1 MQGGPEADKKRL
13 HGDLSERL
21 LALDR
26 WSDIGRKM
34 LLVALVSFTVW
45 AACALMR
52 RVVEAG
58 TLWLFGA
65 AESHNSALVGGG
77 VLLGIMFLV
86 GAIRGLLLLRP
97 AWRDAEGDGIDKALA
112 RYHQTYRADGDD
124 PTGRYAQPTFA
135 LAVRKLVT
143 TTLTIGG
150 GGSGGLEAPG
160 VYLGESLAA
169 GWSKAFKRPSA
180 DELRL
185 YQLAGVAA
193 AIGTLLQ
200 APFTA
205 ALFAAELVYAGR
217 IIYRYLAYCLMAAVF
232 AYELNHHLLG
242 LGALFD
248 SPEHGMTFVWQ
259 EYLLVTIVAVGFSAP
274 AAIAL
279 GPVFRAAERFF
290 IRIPTV
296 VRPAVGVLMAA
307 MVAIAMWLAFDLQ
320 PEHILGIG
328 EHTMNDVA
336 NGSGPPVLRVW
347 WILLLAVV
355 AKTLATAATLQSG
368 GSVGMLFPSMYM
380 GGLVGAAGFYLLG
393 DIGLYAGPSVTV
405 FVATGMA
412 AALTSVAGV
421 PLASIALV
429 LEVFGSDYGPA
440 AALAC
445 AVCFTASKRFSL
457 YAPPPESGCG
467 SGANHVDKPLK
478 GSRHAH

>member
-1 MQGGPEADKKRL
+1 MV
-13 HGDLSERL
+13 L
-21 LALDR
+21 L
-26 WSDIGRKM
+26 I
-34 LLVALVSFTVW
+34 SFTVW
-45 AACALMR
+45 AMCTFMR
-52 RVVEAG
+52 RAVEFC
-58 TLWLFGA
+58 TSRLFGA
-65 AESHNSALVGGG
+65 AESQGTVLLGGG
-77 VLLGIMFLV
+77 VLLGIMLLV
-86 GAIRGLLLLRP
+86 ALARGFLLLRP
-97 AWRDAEGDGIDKALA
+97 AWTDAEGDGIDKALA
-112 RYHQTYRADGDD
+112 RYHQTYEESGDD
-124 PTGRYAQPTFA
+124 AAVRYAQPTFS
-135 LAVRKLVT
+135 LAVRKLIT

-169 GWSKAFKRPSA
+169 WWSKTFKRASA

-200 APFTA
+200 APFAA

-217 IIYRYLAYCLMAAVF
+217 IIYRYLAYCLIAGVF
-232 AYELNHHLLG
+232 TYELNHHVLG
-242 LGALFD
+242 LGSLFE

-279 GPVFRAAERFF
+279 GPVFRAAGRFF
-290 IRIPTV
+290 SRFPTV
-296 VRPAVGVLMAA
+296 VRPAVGAL
-307 MVAIAMWLAFDLQ
+307 VAGSVCLAMWVVFDLH

-328 EHTMNDVA
+328 EHTINEVA
-336 NGSGPPVLRVW
+336 NGEGPVVLRVW

-355 AKTLATAATLQSG
+355 AKTLATAATLKSG
-368 GSVGMLFPSMYM
+368 GSVGMLFPAMYM
-380 GGLVGAAGFYLLG
+380 GGLVGAAGFYFLG
-393 DIGLYAGPSVTV
+393 EIGLYAGPSVAV

-412 AALTSVAGV
+412 TALTAVAGV

-429 LEVFGSDYGPA
+429 LEVFGSNYGPA

-457 YAPPPESGCG
+457 YARPPEGDRSE
-467 SGANHVDKPLK
+467 A
-478 GSRHAH
+478 R